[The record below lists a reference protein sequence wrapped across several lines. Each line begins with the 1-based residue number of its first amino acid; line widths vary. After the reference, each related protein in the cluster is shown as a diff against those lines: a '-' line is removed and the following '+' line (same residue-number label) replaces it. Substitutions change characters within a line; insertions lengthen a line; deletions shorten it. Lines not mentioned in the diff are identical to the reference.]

1 MNPVFWLLVILALVI
16 LWFILSFLFKR
27 IGNLAVKTASHIKK
41 EMLED
46 ESEVSKEKINK
57 NERKIE

>member
-16 LWFILSFLFKR
+16 LWFILSFLFKQ

-46 ESEVSKEKINK
+46 ESEVSKEKIN